1 MGKTGEIQEV
11 HFLDSN
17 VFVFSFLD
25 KGKIGDQAGRI
36 IRHVEEGASSFTSI
50 LVIDEVIWILRKA
63 LKDYEKVIELCTQ
76 LLRMS
81 NLEILP
87 ITLKELTMAL
97 GFMHKYGA
105 KPHDA
110 LHIACMV
117 SNNIPVMI
125 TEDPDFRNIKEIEVV
140 TISQF
145 LTRI

>member
-1 MGKTGEIQEV
+1 MR
-11 HFLDSN
+11 FLDSN

-25 KGKIGDQAGRI
+25 KGKMGEQAGRVI
-36 IRHVEEGASSFTSI
+36 KYVEEGVPSFTSI
-50 LVIDEVIWILRKA
+50 LVIDEVIWILRKE
-63 LKDYEKVIELCTQ
+63 LKDYEKAIELCRQ

-97 GFMHKYGA
+97 GFMHQYGV

-125 TEDPDFRNIKEIEVV
+125 TEDPDFKSIKEIKAL
-140 TISQF
+140 TITQF
-145 LTRI
+145 LTRV

>member
-1 MGKTGEIQEV
+1 M

-25 KGKIGDQAGRI
+25 KGKMGEQAGRVI
-36 IRHVEEGASSFTSI
+36 KYVEEGAPSFTSI
-50 LVIDEVIWILRKA
+50 LVIDEVIWILRKE
-63 LKDYEKVIELCTQ
+63 LKDYEKAIELCKQ

-87 ITLKELTMAL
+87 ITLNELTMAL
-97 GFMHKYGA
+97 DFMHQYGV

-117 SNNIPVMI
+117 SNNISIMI
-125 TEDPDFRNIKEIEVV
+125 TEDPDFKSIKEIKAL
-140 TISQF
+140 TITQF
-145 LTRI
+145 LTRL